1 MNTELLVLRMVVG
14 LTLSGLFP
22 LIVGLVAG
30 LGDLSGRVGTG
41 SEADPASKWSPVE
54 KIAA

>member
-14 LTLSGLFP
+14 LMLSGLVP

-30 LGDLSGRVGTG
+30 LGDFPGRVATG